1 MAERTAFFSRD
12 ELLGG
17 LPARRASTLLF
28 AIESRTAHLIVRSR
42 EAMASYL
49 NERAADERHGAFL
62 EAMAQGRALPV
73 SISVQDLER
82 YAPAWAPLVPAEPAL
97 QAELFRLVAAKYQL
111 ASGRV
116 PGIAAAL
123 GVTDPAVVASFAG
136 RGGAAIDSVYASRL
150 SIRDRWH
157 WWRAAAAF
165 RLEHLPAFWMAF
177 ALTLTETIGE
187 GILTVPIAVAGL
199 GPIGGIVVLVVLG
212 VVNLVTIGAMVEA
225 ITRDGDMRY
234 GSAYFGRLVANFLGG
249 AGTALMSPSMVILD
263 IICLLTYAIGFAS
276 AVGAATGINPEV
288 WVAVL
293 LVANLL
299 YTRRDSMSATV
310 ASAIVVGAVNVA
322 LILLICLV
330 ALPFVSPDR
339 LLAGPSGIN
348 GAPFRVTDLGI
359 VFGVILVAYFGHTS
373 AGNAAKVVLAQD
385 PTGRQ
390 LLWGNIAAMTTVI
403 ALYCL
408 VTFVV
413 LGAVP
418 AANLVG
424 YAGTP
429 VAPLAAVAGPLASIA
444 GSIYVVIA
452 IGFGSI
458 YMSLSLF
465 NQVAERLPPLPGRGD
480 PKPTGLRGLAFGRIG
495 RVVLG
500 LAPTVGIFA
509 VVEAMF
515 ATGTE
520 SFTAPLGFLGL
531 LTCALLG
538 GVLPMLM
545 VAASRRRGDI
555 VPGTVVRITGHPVTV
570 VIVTALYVAAIA
582 LNGLFIWQSP
592 MERLLAAV
600 AALAALGLVLRSF
613 ATGAYRPRTVVEVR
627 VDEGDG
633 ERVRL
638 DVSSAGRRLPVP
650 ITLDAD
656 AAPAGEA
663 TAGGYDLGRA
673 RGLRSV
679 RIVLPGGIT
688 RDLKV
693 WLHRTTLDGESQAW
707 PAIVM
712 LGEGDVLRVVPVDA
726 GTGRAI
732 AMLDDGAQGL
742 RIEPAR
748 SGTRPTLRP

>member
-1 MAERTAFFSRD
+1 MAERSAFFSRD
-12 ELLGG
+12 ELMGG

-28 AIESRTAHLIVRSR
+28 AIESRTAHLVVRSR

-49 NERAADERHGAFL
+49 SERAADERHGAFL
-62 EAMAQGRALPV
+62 EAMAQGRSLPV
-73 SISVQDLER
+73 SIAVQDLER
-82 YAPAWAPLVPAEPAL
+82 YAPAWAPLVPPEPAL
-97 QAELFRLVAAKYQL
+97 RAELVRLVAAKYQL

-123 GVTDPAVVASFAG
+123 GVTDPAVAASFAG
-136 RGGAAIDSVYASRL
+136 RGGAAIDSVFVPRL
-150 SIRDRWH
+150 ALRDRWR

-187 GILTVPIAVAGL
+187 GVLTVPIAVAGL
-199 GPIGGIVVLVVLG
+199 GPIGGLAVLVVLG

-234 GSAYFGRLVANFLGG
+234 GSAYFGRLVANSLGG
-249 AGTALMSPSMVILD
+249 AGTALMSPAMIILD
-263 IICLLTYAIGFAS
+263 VICLLAYAIGFAS
-276 AVGAATGINPEV
+276 AVGAATGISPEV

-299 YTRRDSMSATV
+299 YAPRDSMSATV

-330 ALPFVSPDR
+330 ALPFVSPER

-348 GAPFRVTDLGI
+348 GAPFKVTDLGI

-373 AGNAAKVVLAQD
+373 AGNAAKVVLAQE

-390 LLWGNIAAMTTVI
+390 LLRGNIAAMTTVI

-408 VTFVV
+408 VTVV
-413 LGAVP
+413 ILGAVP

-429 VAPLAAVAGPLASIA
+429 VAPLAAIAGPLASIA
-444 GSIYVVIA
+444 GSVYVVIA

-458 YMSLSLF
+458 YMSLSIF
-465 NQVAERLPPLPGRGD
+465 NQVAERLPPLPGRDG
-480 PKPTGLRGLAFGRIG
+480 PKPTGLRGLAVG
-495 RVVLG
+495 RVTRGVLG
-500 LAPTVGIFA
+500 LAPTVAIFVA
-509 VVEAMF
+509 VEVMF
-515 ATGTE
+515 VTGTE

-545 VAASRRRGDI
+545 VAASRKRGDI

-570 VIVTALYVAAIA
+570 VIVTALYIAAIA
-582 LNGLFIWQSP
+582 LNGLVIWQSP
-592 MERLLAAV
+592 VERLLAAV
-600 AALAALGLVLRSF
+600 SALAALGLVLRSF
-613 ATGAYRPRTVVEVR
+613 ATGAYRPRTVVELR

-633 ERVRL
+633 ERGRL
-638 DVSSAGRRLPVP
+638 DITSSGRRLPVP
-650 ITLDAD
+650 VTVDVGAG
-656 AAPAGEA
+656 AAHEQIAAGF
-663 TAGGYDLGRA
+663 DLGRA
-673 RGLRSV
+673 RALRSV
-679 RIVLPGGIT
+679 RITLPDGIT

-693 WLHRTTLDGESQAW
+693 WLHRATLDGESQAW
-707 PAIVM
+707 PAIVT
-712 LGEGDVLRVVPVDA
+712 LGEGDVPQVVPVDA
-726 GTGRAI
+726 GTGQAI
-732 AMLDDGAQGL
+732 ARLGHGVQNL

-748 SGTRPTLRP
+748 SAARPTLRP

>member
-1 MAERTAFFSRD
+1 M
-12 ELLGG
+12 
-17 LPARRASTLLF
+17 
-28 AIESRTAHLIVRSR
+28 
-42 EAMASYL
+42 
-49 NERAADERHGAFL
+49 
-62 EAMAQGRALPV
+62 
-73 SISVQDLER
+73 
-82 YAPAWAPLVPAEPAL
+82 
-97 QAELFRLVAAKYQL
+97 
-111 ASGRV
+111 
-116 PGIAAAL
+116 
-123 GVTDPAVVASFAG
+123 TDPAVVASFSG
-136 RGGAAIDSVYASRL
+136 RDGAAMDSVFVPRL
-150 SIRDRWH
+150 ALRDRWR

-187 GILTVPIAVAGL
+187 GVLTVPIAVAGL
-199 GPIGGIVVLVVLG
+199 GPIGGLAVLVVLG

-234 GSAYFGRLVANFLGG
+234 GSAYFGRLVANSLGG
-249 AGTALMSPSMVILD
+249 AGTALMSPSMIILD
-263 IICLLTYAIGFAS
+263 IICLFTYAIGFAT
-276 AVGAATGINPEV
+276 AVGEATGISPEV

-293 LVANLL
+293 LLANLF
-299 YTRRDSMSATV
+299 YARRDSMSATV

-322 LILLICLV
+322 LILVICLV

-348 GAPFRVTDLGI
+348 GAPFKVTDLGI

-390 LLWGNIAAMTTVI
+390 LLRGNVVAMTTVI

-408 VTFVV
+408 VTVVV

-444 GSIYVVIA
+444 GSVYVVIA

-458 YMSLSLF
+458 FMSLSLY
-465 NQVAERLPPLPGRGD
+465 NQVAERLPPLPGRD
-480 PKPTGLRGLAFGRIG
+480 DLKPTGLRRLAVG
-495 RVVLG
+495 RVARVLLG
-500 LAPTVGIFA
+500 LAPTVAIFA
-509 VVEAMF
+509 GVEALFM
-515 ATGTE
+515 TGTQL
-520 SFTAPLGFLGL
+520 FTAPLGFLGL

-545 VAASRRRGDI
+545 VAASRKRGDI

-570 VIVTALYVAAIA
+570 VVVTALYVAAIA
-582 LNGLFIWQSP
+582 VNGLIIWQSP
-592 MERLLAAV
+592 VERLVAAV
-600 AALAALGLVLRSF
+600 AALAALGMVLRSY
-613 ATGAYRPRTVVEVR
+613 AIGAYRPRTVVELR

-633 ERVRL
+633 ERARL

-650 ITLDAD
+650 ITVDAD
-656 AAPAGEA
+656 ALPVSEV
-663 TAGGYDLGRA
+663 TAVGLDLGRA
-673 RGLRSV
+673 RALRSL
-679 RIVLPGGIT
+679 RITLPGGIT
-688 RDLKV
+688 RDLKI

-707 PAIVM
+707 PAIVT
-712 LGEGDVLRVVPVDA
+712 LGEGDVPHVVPVDA
-726 GTGRAI
+726 GTGQAI
-732 AMLDDGAQGL
+732 ARLGGGAQSL

-748 SGTRPTLRP
+748 SAARPMPRP

>member
-28 AIESRTAHLIVRSR
+28 AIESRTAHLVVRSR

-62 EAMAQGRALPV
+62 EAIAQGRNLPV

-82 YAPAWAPLVPAEPAL
+82 YSPAWAPLVPAEPAL
-97 QAELFRLVAAKYQL
+97 QVELIRLVAAKYQL

-123 GVTDPAVVASFAG
+123 GVADPTVAAMFAA
-136 RGGAAIDSVYASRL
+136 RGGAVIDSIYAPRL
-150 SIRDRWH
+150 SIRDRWR
-157 WWRAAAAF
+157 WWRAAAAY

-187 GILTVPIAVAGL
+187 GVLTVPIAVAGL
-199 GPIGGIVVLVVLG
+199 GPIGGLVVLIVLG

-234 GSAYFGRLVANFLGG
+234 GSAYFGRLVANSLGG

-263 IICLLTYAIGFAS
+263 IICLVAYAIGFAS

-299 YTRRDSMSATV
+299 YARRDSISATV

-322 LILLICLV
+322 LILLICLI

-390 LLWGNIAAMTTVI
+390 LLRGNLAAMTTVI

-408 VTFVV
+408 VTIVV

-429 VAPLAAVAGPLASIA
+429 VEPLTAVAGPLASIA
-444 GSIYVVIA
+444 GSVYVVIA

-465 NQVAERLPPLPGRGD
+465 NQVAERLPPRPGRED
-480 PKPTGLRGLAFGRIG
+480 PKPTGIRGLALGPVG
-495 RVVLG
+495 RVVMG

-509 VVEAMF
+509 LVEAMF
-515 ATGTE
+515 VTGTQ

-545 VAASRRRGDI
+545 VAASRKRGDI
-555 VPGTVVRITGHPVTV
+555 VPGIVIRITGHPITV
-570 VIVTALYVAAIA
+570 VVVTALYIAAIA
-582 LNGLFIWQSP
+582 FNGLFVWEGP
-592 MERLLAAV
+592 VERLLAAV
-600 AALAALGLVLRSF
+600 AALASLGLVLRSV
-613 ATGAYRPRTVVEVR
+613 ATGAYRPRTVVELR
-627 VDEGDG
+627 IDEGDG
-633 ERVRL
+633 ERARL

-650 ITLDAD
+650 VTVDAGAGAARED
-656 AAPAGEA
+656 AAAGF
-663 TAGGYDLGRA
+663 DLGRA
-673 RGLRSV
+673 RALRSV
-679 RIVLPGGIT
+679 RLVLPGGIT

-693 WLHRTTLDGESQAW
+693 WLHRTTLGGESQAW
-707 PAIVM
+707 PVIVT
-712 LGEGDVLRVVPVDA
+712 LGDGDVLRVVPVDA
-726 GTGRAI
+726 GTGQAV
-732 AMLDDGAQGL
+732 ATLGDGVQSL
-742 RIEPAR
+742 LIEPAR
-748 SGTRPTLRP
+748 SAARPVLRP